1 MAATDGP
8 ALPGARRR
16 SRGLRELPWIATGL
30 GALVAHDAAGQS
42 TSVDTKFLFYKESGG
57 RTQVLNPVVFLQQD
71 LGENYG
77 ELSLLLGYD
86 AISGASPTG
95 AYPTSDVT
103 TSASGH
109 TIASGSFPQ
118 ANYTDARK
126 SAALSYG
133 RKFGAHLPS
142 IDVSYAKE
150 NDYTARAIGFSD
162 SWTMLHGL
170 GTLHFGVAFSRDI
183 VSPVK
188 NPETNPDGLSLDLAK
203 NENGYSLGWTQVL
216 GERDLL
222 DVSASLMQLNG
233 YLTDPYKVVP
243 IGADRSQ
250 TLPEQRPDTRSR
262 RALVIKYGHHYLWDG
277 ALRMIYRYYND
288 SWSIQ
293 AHTLEVSYDQ
303 RVDSDWIVSPQ
314 VRLYTQT
321 GASFYANSF
330 AVPQTHMSSDYRL
343 SPLDSVLLGLTVGH
357 VIEHNLTV
365 SLGLTWQSQRGRDR
379 VVPTGTPLPPEE
391 GGGGLIVNPVSAA
404 DMSIFTFI
412 AGLSWR
418 P

>member
-1 MAATDGP
+1 VAATDRP
-8 ALPGARRR
+8 ARRR
-16 SRGLRELPWIATGL
+16 ARRRLRKLRDLPWLATGI
-30 GALVAHDAAGQS
+30 GALAARDAAGQ
-42 TSVDTKFLFYKESGG
+42 TSVDSKFLFYKESGG
-57 RTQVLNPVVFLQQD
+57 RTQVFNPVLLLQQD
-71 LGENYG
+71 LGENAG

-118 ANYTDARK
+118 AGYTDARK
-126 SAALSYG
+126 SGALSYG

-150 NDYTARAIGFSD
+150 NDYTARAIGLSD

-188 NPETNPDGLSLDLAK
+188 NPETNPDGLDLNLHK
-203 NENGYSLGWTQVL
+203 NENGFSLGWTQVL

-222 DVSASLMQLNG
+222 DVSASLMNLSG

-243 IGADRSQ
+243 IGADKSQ

-262 RALVIKYGHHYLWDG
+262 RALVVKYGHHYLWDG

-293 AHTLEVSYDQ
+293 AHTLEVTYDQ

-321 GASFYANSF
+321 GASFYASSF
-330 AVPQTHMSSDYRL
+330 AVPQTNMSADYRL
-343 SPLDSVLLGLTVGH
+343 APLGSILAGLTVAR
-357 VIEHNLTV
+357 VIDHHLTL
-365 SLGLTWQSQRGRDR
+365 SLGFTYQSQNGRDR
-379 VVPTGTPLPPEE
+379 VVPTGTLSPPEE
-391 GGGGLIVNPVSAA
+391 GLIVRPVSAA
-404 DMSIFTFI
+404 DMSILSI
-412 AGLSWR
+412 VGGLSWR